1 MLITAVH
8 SLDLK
13 PTELWDMSDREVIK
27 HLAGC
32 TDRRASVLGSRIW
45 ARRLYKPIYRT
56 SYHSRDGSQSSFKMW
71 DDEKGVYKR
80 FRIANL
86 RMELIEKIEHVIGL
100 VLFDDPERGIGAVT
114 IHCPDQKMSV
124 KEFKMLVLTRP
135 DGEVVELRQSQHPPT
150 RTEIDAILDTHLHLW
165 RLEVFVDPDIV
176 ELDPAQE
183 FSRKLAGAIQREV
196 GPRNEISLF
205 EDVADVDLD
214 AWIENETLKHDLKK
228 LNVLDRVGV
237 SQFEGLVAQY
247 RDGHVDVGET
257 ERLSRLST
265 LLKQLGVECSPD
277 LAGG

>member
-1 MLITAVH
+1 
-8 SLDLK
+8 
-13 PTELWDMSDREVIK
+13 
-27 HLAGC
+27 
-32 TDRRASVLGSRIW
+32 
-45 ARRLYKPIYRT
+45 
-56 SYHSRDGSQSSFKMW
+56 
-71 DDEKGVYKR
+71 
-80 FRIANL
+80 
-86 RMELIEKIEHVIGL
+86 
-100 VLFDDPERGIGAVT
+100 
-114 IHCPDQKMSV
+114 
-124 KEFKMLVLTRP
+124 MLVLTRP